1 MKTVE
6 EVLRKYTLG
15 EAGKD
20 ETNDGL
26 KELGSPLRL
35 NPDRNVIT
43 PEELAETRV
52 GETPAEANGWGILDH
67 GVGSLEKVHVVN
79 GRTVDV
85 DMGHEAA
92 YVYIAGR
99 KYRLRSDVLSG
110 GRLRRHIT
118 GPRSSRRSPRSDRW
132 GDLSESGPVPKKH
145 EPRGRLRVH
154 YPDGYESWSPKGV
167 FEQAHLPMTVNPD
180 LRTDAPSISQQMV
193 DDFILET
200 WTQTMGDKTTVVRAM
215 LRNGFEIM
223 ESSACVS
230 AENYDEKLGREIC
243 LGKIKD
249 KVWFLLGFLLQTAVH
264 GVKKAKT
271 EAGRPAY
278 AMTFGMAIE
287 AAKKGKRIARKGWN
301 GKGQYVELAKAISY
315 KSPTGAVVNA
325 EHDAIGNQALAFV
338 GTSGVQMGWL
348 ASQADMLADDW
359 EIVEG

>member
-1 MKTVE
+1 MKTYIGTKIIQAEPAFRIDGKIYSLDNILPKDTDVE
-6 EVLRKYTLG
+6 EGY
-15 EAGKD
+15 
-20 ETNDGL
+20 
-26 KELGSPLRL
+26 
-35 NPDRNVIT
+35 
-43 PEELAETRV
+43 RV
-52 GETPAEANGWGILDH
+52 RY
-67 GVGSLEKVHVVN
+67 S
-79 GRTVDV
+79 
-85 DMGHEAA
+85 
-92 YVYIAGR
+92 
-99 KYRLRSDVLSG
+99 
-110 GRLRRHIT
+110 
-118 GPRSSRRSPRSDRW
+118 
-132 GDLSESGPVPKKH
+132 
-145 EPRGRLRVH
+145 
-154 YPDGYESWSPKGV
+154 DGYESWSPKGV
-167 FEQAHLPMTVNPD
+167 FEQAYLPLTVNPD

-200 WTQTMGDKTTVVRAM
+200 WTQTMGDKTTVVRAL
-215 LRNGFEIM
+215 LRNGFEIV

-301 GKGQYVELAKAISY
+301 GKGQYVELAKASSY